1 MSATLAIDA
10 LNRRSL
16 RQAMSAALAWWRTA
30 PLPGW
35 PSLIIALEAVTPE
48 GDRDGFS
55 ARLLGIVVG
64 GNSVKS
70 RSNLE
75 ALEKHAADPRLTDF
89 LITLIGAP
97 PFDIA
102 AGNPEVFIRAVV
114 ELLLRQPDPRVLTWR
129 ERRRRLSAG
138 APWLPTRA
146 VEPGRG
152 IATVTRI
159 VSTAPASRPPK
170 PKEDARVDAFAKALE
185 PLQRAK
191 SSAQKRANGCSPMS

>member
-30 PLPGW
+30 PLPRLAE
-35 PSLIIALEAVTPE
+35 LIIALEAVTPE

-55 ARLLGIVVG
+55 ARLLGIVVA

-102 AGNPEVFIRAVV
+102 PATPRCSFGPSSSCCSVSPTPACSRGGKTSTPFCRRTVAPDAG
-114 ELLLRQPDPRVLTWR
+114 
-129 ERRRRLSAG
+129 S
-138 APWLPTRA
+138 
-146 VEPGRG
+146 
-152 IATVTRI
+152 
-159 VSTAPASRPPK
+159 
-170 PKEDARVDAFAKALE
+170 
-185 PLQRAK
+185 
-191 SSAQKRANGCSPMS
+191 